1 MKDVIKK
8 LESSR
13 ENHLD
18 VIDRVERF
26 LKKKVDFDFY
36 IFYQDGDEFVMGY
49 YDSDDEFSKNASL
62 DRVLQVIEHK
72 GILTL
77 DDYMKLSI

>member
-1 MKDVIKK
+1 MKKIIKA
-8 LESSR
+8 LERSR
-13 ENHLD
+13 ENHLNA
-18 VIDRVERF
+18 IGKAESL
-26 LKKKVDFDFY
+26 LKEKVDFDFY
-36 IFYQDGDEFVMGY
+36 IFYQEGDGFVMGY